1 MKLATLRKATLR
13 LAITDGQGFKLDRHN
28 PEAVP
33 DGLTAETAEAL
44 LASGISRLSALQER
58 LYAQG
63 SWALLCVFQA
73 IDAAGKDST
82 IKHVMSGVNPQGVRV
97 HSFKAPGP
105 DELAHDFLWRVS
117 RELPPRGH
125 IGIFNRSHYE
135 EVLVSRLHP
144 EILAHQGLP
153 LSRQGKGFWRHRL
166 EDIAGFERYLDR
178 QGTVIL
184 KFFLHISRDEQ
195 KRRFLERMDTPSKT
209 WKIAPSDISE
219 RARWDDYMAAYEKA
233 IAATA
238 TPHAPWYVVPAN
250 HKWVAR
256 LMVVEAMIAA
266 LEGLNLH
273 PPARDPQ
280 DSAWI
285 AAARRQ
291 LEQEG

>member
-166 EDIAGFERYLDR
+166 EDIAGFERYLHR